1 MYNQLRNLQKKAK
14 ELKSDMR
21 ILRRNVQ
28 AQAHAVR
35 ETLRDT
41 FLRFKVVALAG
52 NDHWM
57 SDSGDPE
64 RTRLKKDEE
73 LYKQEVLKLEK
84 DLCELETTVEELRSH
99 VINKRT
105 RVNMSDVENMALILS
120 KSSKSVADL
129 KARFPVLQENIK
141 SQLSSEMDRM
151 VTEER
156 FMKEEPDR
164 LETALK
170 RCKKLTG
177 TLVTLKRLASVQEQR
192 LPSTESIRSLPLSP
206 APSTPTDKSMNRSAT
221 SGAVYSSARYFVVPT
236 TNNDNT
242 SPTGPESQL
251 DALLDE
257 LSSQQHQL
265 PPQTTTQRNR
275 LNPPDPPKRL
285 PSYPSTESGGSPVR
299 HPPLPP
305 KPTKIPPPPPPR
317 TSSKSPIISPGQLSS
332 LGLSTVD
339 SESSESLNSQDGV
352 GSERLSLRHQE
363 LLRKQRQLQDQY
375 MRLQRLQDTG
385 LKKTGSETNIGGK
398 LTMSISRADNNG
410 GSMTNLA
417 NANETDIL

>member
-170 RCKKLTG
+170 RCKKTYRNACHTQKTG
-177 TLVTLKRLASVQEQR
+177 FSSRAETSIDRINSFTSTLSSSFHSNGQIHEPERHLRCSILFSAVFRGPHHQQR
-192 LPSTESIRSLPLSP
+192 QHIPHRSR
-206 APSTPTDKSMNRSAT
+206 K
-221 SGAVYSSARYFVVPT
+221 SARCI
-236 TNNDNT
+236 
-242 SPTGPESQL
+242 
-251 DALLDE
+251 A
-257 LSSQQHQL
+257 
-265 PPQTTTQRNR
+265 R
-275 LNPPDPPKRL
+275 
-285 PSYPSTESGGSPVR
+285 
-299 HPPLPP
+299 
-305 KPTKIPPPPPPR
+305 
-317 TSSKSPIISPGQLSS
+317 
-332 LGLSTVD
+332 
-339 SESSESLNSQDGV
+339 
-352 GSERLSLRHQE
+352 
-363 LLRKQRQLQDQY
+363 
-375 MRLQRLQDTG
+375 
-385 LKKTGSETNIGGK
+385 
-398 LTMSISRADNNG
+398 
-410 GSMTNLA
+410 
-417 NANETDIL
+417 